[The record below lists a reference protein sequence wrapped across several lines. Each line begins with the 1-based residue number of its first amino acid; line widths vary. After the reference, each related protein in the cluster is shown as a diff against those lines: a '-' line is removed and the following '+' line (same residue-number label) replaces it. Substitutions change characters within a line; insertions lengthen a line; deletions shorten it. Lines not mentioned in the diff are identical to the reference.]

1 VNGPH
6 AELEPLC
13 DVLVGLAA
21 GHQLQDLPLPM
32 GDVDRRL
39 QQVGGERRGDV
50 GAPLGDRADRPGDLG
65 LVGVFGQ
72 LAPGAGAD
80 RLDHVSRRLRGGHP
94 QHGMA
99 AGAQVGDRLQAV
111 TLLRQGVPPPRG
123 AARQAP
129 ERRRPG
135 GGGRRAGRPGLGTT
149 STSPT
154 GSSTPRCASAAATRQ
169 HAGLLGLLAELRGAG
184 PDGEGTPATLGK
196 LKERLSRQ

>member
-1 VNGPH
+1 
-6 AELEPLC
+6 
-13 DVLVGLAA
+13 VLGRVGQGLAGGA
-21 GHQLQDLPLPM
+21 DQRRDHRRRRVAVQLP
-32 GDVDRRL
+32 GDQLGVEAAPQELVERP
-39 QQVGGERRGDV
+39 QPGGEPALPRGVRAQDRAQRGRLLLGG
-50 GAPLGDRADRPGDLG
+50 GADLAQPLGGC
-65 LVGVFGQ
+65 GV
-72 LAPGAGAD
+72 AIAG
-80 RLDHVSRRLRGGHP
+80 P
-94 QHGMA
+94 Q
-99 AGAQVGDRLQAV
+99 GDRLQAV

-135 GGGRRAGRPGLGTT
+135 GGGRRAGRPGSGTT